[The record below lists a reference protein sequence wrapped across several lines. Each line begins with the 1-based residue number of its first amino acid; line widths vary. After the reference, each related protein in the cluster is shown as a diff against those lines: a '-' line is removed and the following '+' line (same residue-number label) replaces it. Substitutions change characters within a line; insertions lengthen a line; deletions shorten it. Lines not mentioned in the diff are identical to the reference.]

1 MEVLTFIL
9 SSHEENFDMLNRAED
24 KSKAVIIANPRTSEF
39 EVNFPPSPTPV
50 LGAAIS
56 QLSYVLSIDYSAK
69 NSVNFWLIDV
79 FLAKQKK
86 LRVRRVT
93 KLVEPIRI
101 RLDS

>member
-9 SSHEENFDMLNRAED
+9 SSHEENFDMLNRADD

-39 EVNFPPSPTPV
+39 EVIFPQFYRHPPRC

-56 QLSYVLSIDYSAK
+56 QLSYVLSIDCSAK
-69 NSVNFWLIDV
+69 NSANLWLIDA

-86 LRVRRVT
+86 VN
-93 KLVEPIRI
+93 
-101 RLDS
+101 S